1 MEPKDGKKI
10 KHINKIQ
17 LNKVNFHYKNDQPVL
32 KDLTINF
39 AEGDVNAL
47 VGESGCGKSTVVQ
60 LLMRYYDSVEGSV
73 LINDDN
79 ITEVNMNNYRRK
91 IGFVGQ
97 EPVLFAMSIA

>member
-1 MEPKDGKKI
+1 MEPADGVKI

-17 LNKVNFHYKNDQPVL
+17 LKNVNFHYKSDQPVL
-32 KDLTINF
+32 RDLSINF

-60 LLMRYYDSVEGSV
+60 LLMRFYDCVSGEVT
-73 LINDDN
+73 INDEN
-79 ITEVNMNNYRRK
+79 ITTVNMNNYRRK

-97 EPVLFAMSIA
+97 